1 MIRLRNSVL
10 KKKGEY
16 AHQKACTRMFVVS
29 LVIIG
34 NTRDNSVTNNPS
46 TVHRVLKIG
55 IFNNRF
61 KVVYSI
67 LKRMIYTHL
76 YSST

>member
-1 MIRLRNSVL
+1 
-10 KKKGEY
+10 
-16 AHQKACTRMFVVS
+16 MFLVS

-46 TVHRVLKIG
+46 TVYRLLKIG
-55 IFNNRF
+55 KFNDRL
-61 KVVYSI
+61 KVVYMI
-67 LKRMIYTHL
+67 FKRMIYTQL

>member
-46 TVHRVLKIG
+46 TVYRLLKISK
-55 IFNNRF
+55 FNNRL
-61 KVVYSI
+61 KVVYMI
-67 LKRMIYTHL
+67 FKRMIYTQL